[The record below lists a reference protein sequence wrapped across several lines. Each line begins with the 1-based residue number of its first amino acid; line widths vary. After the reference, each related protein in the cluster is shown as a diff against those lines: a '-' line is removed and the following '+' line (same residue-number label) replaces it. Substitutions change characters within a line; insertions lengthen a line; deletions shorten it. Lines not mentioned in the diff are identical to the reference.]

1 MRYHHFDKAR
11 VAELHSQKLRLEKQ
25 DRADDRFVMV
35 LGALMLMMSV
45 IALVISL
52 VLITKTP

>member
-52 VLITKTP
+52 ITKTP